1 MDYDVIIIGSGF
13 GGSVAALRLAE
24 KGYRVAVL
32 EQGRRIRPADM
43 EKADQDPRA
52 LFWLPG
58 LGLKGYFSQWFFQ
71 HATIVGGVGVGG
83 GSLVYA
89 AVLLDPPP
97 AFFRDPAWRD
107 LHADWREELRP
118 YYAIA
123 KQMLGVTPNPYF
135 AEMDEYLRQTAVSL
149 QAAHTFDTVPLGIY
163 MGQPDVTAPDPFFDG
178 RGPARTGCRQC
189 GQCLTGCRFN
199 AKNSLDKN
207 YLYLAEQLGVQVLPE
222 RQATLIRPIA
232 GGYAVEMRHPFN
244 RWVRYAPLRA
254 GKVVLA
260 AGVLG
265 TLKLLFHNRDVAG
278 TLPRVSAQLGRVV
291 RTNSEAIT
299 GILSHRPDAKLAEG
313 GPAITSHFY
322 ANDHTHITQNRFP
335 PGYTF
340 MKWYTGP
347 LVDGTRPFPR
357 ALETLASYLRQ
368 PGQATLSPRSAN
380 WHQRISV
387 LSTMQVL
394 DNQIGFTYGR
404 SPLTGFRYGLQTA
417 TASGKR
423 APAFIPEANEAA
435 RLFAQH
441 SGGVAQNTLL
451 ESVGNLS
458 ITAHILG
465 GCHIGGA
472 PDEGVI
478 DANHEVFGYP
488 GLYVV
493 DGSAIP
499 ANVGVNPSLTITALA
514 ERAMSRIPARGV

>member
-13 GGSVAALRLAE
+13 GGSVSALRLAE

-32 EQGRRIRPADM
+32 EQGRRISPADM
-43 EKADQDPRA
+43 AAADHDPRA

-58 LGLKGYFSQWFFQ
+58 LGLKGYFAQWFFQ

-89 AVLLDPPP
+89 AVLLDPPS

-107 LHADWREELRP
+107 LNSDWQEELRP
-118 YYAIA
+118 HYATA
-123 KQMLGVTPNPYF
+123 KRMLGVTPNPYF
-135 AEMDEYLRQTAVSL
+135 AEMDKYLRQTAVSL
-149 QAAHTFDTVPLGIY
+149 HAGHTFDTVPLGIY
-163 MGQPDVTAPDPFFDG
+163 MGQPGVTELDPFFAG

-189 GQCLTGCRFN
+189 GQCLTGCRHN

-222 RQATLIRPIA
+222 RQVTLIRPIP
-232 GGYAVEMRHPFN
+232 GGYAVEMRHPFKK
-244 RWVRYAPLRA
+244 WVRHASLRA
-254 GKVVLA
+254 AKVILA

-265 TLKLLFHNRDVAG
+265 TLKLLFHSRDVAG
-278 TLPRVSAQLGRVV
+278 TLPHVSPQLGQLV

-299 GILSHRPDAKLAEG
+299 GVLSNDPQAQLAEG

-322 ANDHTHITQNRFP
+322 ANEYTHITQNRFP
-335 PGYTF
+335 PGYSF

-347 LVDGTRPFPR
+347 LVDGERPLRR
-357 ALETLASYLRQ
+357 ALRTLAHYARH
-368 PGQATLSPRSAN
+368 PEQATRSLRSAN
-380 WHQRISV
+380 WHQRVSV

-394 DNQIGFTYGR
+394 DNQIAFTYGR

-423 APAFIPEANEAA
+423 APVYIPEANEAA
-435 RLFAQH
+435 RQFAAH
-441 SGGVAQNTLL
+441 SGGLPQNTLL
-451 ESVGNLS
+451 ESVANLS

-465 GCHIGGA
+465 GCHIGGS

-478 DANHEVFGYP
+478 DANHELFGYP

-514 ERAMSRIPARGV
+514 ERAMSRMPGKL